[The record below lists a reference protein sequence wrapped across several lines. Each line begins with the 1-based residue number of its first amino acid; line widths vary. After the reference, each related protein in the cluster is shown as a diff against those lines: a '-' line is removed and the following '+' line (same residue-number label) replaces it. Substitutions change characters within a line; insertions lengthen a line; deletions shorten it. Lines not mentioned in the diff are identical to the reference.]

1 MSNNEITEE
10 KEVKTEE
17 ENVEEEKTITE
28 DQLKEETAGESAE
41 GSDNA
46 DEDID
51 FSQLFPDKMEE
62 VLKLHIFQLQGWA
75 YIHLGLQA
83 HPKTRKVSRDMAQ
96 AKLSIDA
103 LSAMVEV
110 LLPRLSPDEQR
121 ELKILA
127 SDLKMNFVSKM
138 QEGQN

>member
-17 ENVEEEKTITE
+17 ENIEEENAATE
-28 DQLKEETAGESAE
+28 DQVKEETVGESAE
-41 GSDNA
+41 EA
-46 DEDID
+46 DSAEEDID
-51 FSQLFPDKMEE
+51 FSQLLPDKMEE
-62 VLKLHIFQLQGWA
+62 VLKLHVFQLQGWA

-83 HPKTRKVSRDMAQ
+83 NPKTRKVNKDMAQ
-96 AKLSIDA
+96 AKLAIDA

-110 LLPRLSPDEQR
+110 LSPRLSPEEQR

-138 QEGQN
+138 QDN

>member
-10 KEVKTEE
+10 KEVITTEE
-17 ENVEEEKTITE
+17 NIEEEKIATDE
-28 DQLKEETAGESAE
+28 QVKEETSPESEEEIGE
-41 GSDNA
+41 G
-46 DEDID
+46 DEQID

-62 VLKLHIFQLQGWA
+62 VLKLHVFQLQGWA

-83 HPKTRKVSRDMAQ
+83 NPKTRKVTKDMAQ
-96 AKLSIDA
+96 AKLAIDA

-110 LLPRLSPDEQR
+110 LLPRLSPEEQR

-138 QEGQN
+138 QEN